1 MNILEYLQTYCDEVT
16 PREFYRDMFPPGELE
31 KAGEYVNGK
40 YCGVAVSVK
49 GRKVKRYSVTDDLN
63 IIDKLCKSDEF
74 CIMSPI
80 SYAGKER
87 RSTNARFMYALAI
100 DLDGIRTKEY
110 DGEPEGMGT
119 LFYQFDGNGPSNY
132 LPLPTYIVFSG
143 NGLHL
148 YYFFE
153 SPVPL
158 FSNVVKALEQYKR
171 RLTWQL
177 WTQGVTDRDHQEHIQ
192 YESLFQGFR
201 MPGTITKDGNRTRA
215 FMVGQGKKV
224 TLEYL
229 NQFVPDANRIE
240 SIVYKSKLTRQA
252 AKEKYPEWYEKR
264 IVQKQPKGTWTCK
277 RDLYEWWKRKVMEGG
292 EDGHRF
298 WCIMT
303 LATYAVKCGIPR
315 EELEADAMG
324 FIDVLDGR
332 GKRPD
337 NPFTEY
343 DVLKA
348 LEAYNDN
355 YITYPIHTITE
366 RTGIQITPNR
376 RNGRRQALHLKLAR
390 STQKILNEES
400 GRDWRDGNGR
410 PSKAEIVRKWRKEH
424 PDGRKVDC
432 IRDTGLGKSTVY
444 RHWNAGGDLHN

>member
-1 MNILEYLQTYCDEVT
+1 M
-16 PREFYRDMFPPGELE
+16 
-31 KAGEYVNGK
+31 
-40 YCGVAVSVK
+40 
-49 GRKVKRYSVTDDLN
+49 
-63 IIDKLCKSDEF
+63 
-74 CIMSPI
+74 
-80 SYAGKER
+80 
-87 RSTNARFMYALAI
+87 
-100 DLDGIRTKEY
+100 
-110 DGEPEGMGT
+110 
-119 LFYQFDGNGPSNY
+119 
-132 LPLPTYIVFSG
+132 
-143 NGLHL
+143 
-148 YYFFE
+148 
-153 SPVPL
+153 
-158 FSNVVKALEQYKR
+158 
-171 RLTWQL
+171 
-177 WTQGVTDRDHQEHIQ
+177 
-192 YESLFQGFR
+192 
-201 MPGTITKDGNRTRA
+201 
-215 FMVGQGKKV
+215 
-224 TLEYL
+224 
-229 NQFVPDANRIE
+229 PDANRIE
-240 SIVYKSKLTRQA
+240 SMVYKSKLTRQA

>member
-31 KAGEYVNGK
+31 KAGEYERGK
-40 YCGVAVSVK
+40 YCGIAVSVK
-49 GRKVKRYSVTDDLN
+49 GRKVKRYSVTDDLDT
-63 IIDKLCKSDEF
+63 IDELCSCDEF
-74 CIMSPI
+74 SLMSPI

-87 RSTNARFMYALAI
+87 SSANARFLYALAI

-110 DGEPEGMGT
+110 NGIPEGMET

-143 NGLHL
+143 SGVHL

-153 SPVPL
+153 KPIPL
-158 FSNVVKALEQYKR
+158 FRNVVKALEQYKR

-177 WTQGVTDRDHQEHIQ
+177 WTQGVTDREHQEHIQ

-201 MPGTITKDGNRTRA
+201 IPGTVTKDGNRARA
-215 FMVGQGKKV
+215 FMVGKGKKV

-229 NQFVPDANRIE
+229 NQFVPEANRIE
-240 SIVYKSKLTRQA
+240 SIVYKSKLTLQA

-264 IVQKQPKGTWTCK
+264 IQLGRKKGTWTCK
-277 RDLYEWWKRKVMEGG
+277 RDLYEWWKRKIVEGG
-292 EDGHRF
+292 ADGHRF
-298 WCIMT
+298 WCIMV
-303 LATYAVKCGIPR
+303 LATYAMKCGIPR

-324 FIDVLDGR
+324 FIDLLDGR

-337 NPFTEY
+337 NPFTED

-348 LEAYNDN
+348 LDAYNAN
-355 YITYPIHTITE
+355 YITYPIHAISA
-366 RTGIQITPNR
+366 RTGIPITPNK
-376 RNGRRQALHLKLAR
+376 RNGRKRAVHINRLNMLRKYSRDVLKEDEYK
-390 STQKILNEES
+390 SS
-400 GRDWRDGNGR
+400 GRPG
-410 PSKAEIVRKWRKEH
+410 KAEVVRKWRMEH
-424 PDGRKVDC
+424 PGGRKADC
-432 IRDTGLGKSTVY
+432 IRETGLSKPTVY
-444 RHWNAGGDLHN
+444 KHWEAAGS